1 MYFIKEMSH
10 TIQLYPTT
18 FGPRVTDLLK
28 TRLRMEIEG
37 SCTGRYGYVVAV
49 LEILDATQGTI
60 IPGAG
65 LAEFDVKY
73 KAVVCKPLKGEVVEG
88 VVGTVN
94 KMGFH
99 VDVGPLN
106 VFVSTHLIPSDLKFD
121 PNAESPQYASEDQVI
136 QKGAMIRLKIINAR
150 MDSTE
155 IFGIGSIKDDYL
167 GVVGN

>member
-1 MYFIKEMSH
+1 MSH

-94 KMGFH
+94 KVSRAPKSLDPLLPGILYSSQQTHPLLSLLPFSLSFFRWGFM
-99 VDVGPLN
+99 L
-106 VFVSTHLIPSDLKFD
+106 
-121 PNAESPQYASEDQVI
+121 
-136 QKGAMIRLKIINAR
+136 M
-150 MDSTE
+150 
-155 IFGIGSIKDDYL
+155 
-167 GVVGN
+167 